1 MKAVILAAGR
11 GRRLRPL
18 SDNFPKP
25 LTVIGDKT
33 LIEYSIIA
41 LGNAGIKS
49 VLVVIGYLGEKIKEH
64 LGNDYF
70 GVSIEYVSND
80 DYSKTNSMYSFH
92 KSKSF
97 IDDDVIL
104 LECDLLYDHSMI
116 EKIISCPHQD
126 AIVVSELMGTGD
138 EVLVSANQESIVL
151 AIGKTIQRDQIV
163 GEYIGVTRFS
173 SAYLSGF
180 FNFVAENHFKNQ
192 DLNGYYEDYFVA
204 FHKSHGF
211 PMHYFLIQDLVW
223 TEIDN
228 EVDLEHAKNN
238 VFPKLKFEDQ

>member
-18 SDNFPKP
+18 SDNYPKP
-25 LTVIGDKT
+25 LTTIGDKT

-49 VLVVIGYLGEKIKEH
+49 VLVVIGYLGEKIREH
-64 LGNDYF
+64 LGDDYA
-70 GVSIEYVSND
+70 GVSIEYVSNN
-80 DYSKTNSMYSFH
+80 DYLKTNSMCSFY
-92 KSKSF
+92 KSKTF
-97 IDDDVIL
+97 ADDDLIL
-104 LECDLLYDHSMI
+104 LECDLLYDYSMI

-126 AIVVSELMGTGD
+126 AIVISEIMGTGD
-138 EVLVSANQESIVL
+138 EVLVSANQESGVL
-151 AIGKTIQRDQIV
+151 AIGKTIQKDQIV

-173 SAYLSGF
+173 RAYLAKF
-180 FNFVAENHFKNQ
+180 FDFVAEKYFKNQ
-192 DLNGYYEDYFVA
+192 DLNGYYEDYFVD
-204 FHKSHGF
+204 FHESQGF
-211 PMHYFLIQDLVW
+211 PMHYYLIQDLVW

-238 VFPKLKFEDQ
+238 IFPKLEFNML